1 MYIPMDKNQLN
12 KLDEQLAQEEQNII
26 AQLGEVATLNPSVKG
41 DFEPVMPNYEGND
54 EDERINEATDFDR
67 NLALEQQLENR
78 LKEVRD
84 VREKIKQGTYGICSN
99 CRSEI
104 PENRLKAMP
113 TASFCI
119 ACAQRTT

>member
-1 MYIPMDKNQLN
+1 MDKDQLH
-12 KLDEQLAQEEQNII
+12 KLDTQLAEEEQSII
-26 AQLGEVATLNPSVKG
+26 KQLSEVATLNPSVKG

-67 NLALEQQLENR
+67 NLALEQQLETR

-84 VREKIKQGTYGICSN
+84 VRTKIKEGTYGTCST
-99 CRSEI
+99 CRNEI

-113 TASFCI
+113 SASLCI
-119 ACAQRTT
+119 ACAQRKI